1 MGAELSCPRL
11 GGRVLGAGAGKGSL
25 RPCSQV
31 FLRPTC
37 PPVDPRAC
45 LRSHGASVGL
55 SASGARLCLP
65 NHIRAEQWAA
75 CFTSEA
81 GGLAQG
87 LLPTPFSPKSQLG
100 LHLPRNPLFSGHQR
114 GGGLKQGLSCLEA
127 RLSGGGGRQE
137 TWPPRLEL
145 QDPTP
150 GGHHLILGHVG
161 RPRPRDGGAW
171 PGRAAEAAATEA
183 PAPGPLLTAALAS
196 AAWCPHPGALPH
208 SAAGA
213 PGGPTRTCITP
224 ASLQTQAPEAAAW
237 GGPTGLHWV

>member
-114 GGGLKQGLSCLEA
+114 GGGLKQGLSCPGSQA
-127 RLSGGGGRQE
+127 VWGWGE
-137 TWPPRLEL
+137 TGDL
-145 QDPTP
+145 
-150 GGHHLILGHVG
+150 
-161 RPRPRDGGAW
+161 
-171 PGRAAEAAATEA
+171 A
-183 PAPGPLLTAALAS
+183 PKA
-196 AAWCPHPGALPH
+196 
-208 SAAGA
+208 
-213 PGGPTRTCITP
+213 
-224 ASLQTQAPEAAAW
+224 
-237 GGPTGLHWV
+237 